1 MLSYYFFA
9 REEGKMKLEEEG
21 SEKQVEDHISNETL
35 YILYINEFEEI
46 LDLNVNDRYKVILVS
61 ERIKDLRI
69 DTRFK

>member
-1 MLSYYFFA
+1 
-9 REEGKMKLEEEG
+9 MKLEEG
-21 SEKQVEDHISNETL
+21 SEKHIEDHTSNETL